1 MPKLL
6 SACLVLLLPFA
17 AECSATPDA
26 LKEVLAEL
34 TGPDAVDCS
43 PVAASVSLREAFVCA
58 ESAMAASKPFR
69 IVIRLQCP
77 DCKYW
82 NAAAGSADGRLWEL
96 VYDSNPTGSAKDSPT
111 LTNTECTKLRFDA
124 ATYPHILCLRPS
136 GNQARE
142 RVEPSAQ

>member
-26 LKEVLAEL
+26 LKEKLAEL

-58 ESAMAASKPFR
+58 ESAMAASKSFH
-69 IVIRLQCP
+69 IVIRLKCA

-96 VYDSNPTGSAKDSPT
+96 VYDSNPKGRADDLPV
-111 LTNTECTKLRFDA
+111 LTNKECTELRFDA

-136 GNQARE
+136 EGQ
-142 RVEPSAQ
+142 